1 MDFFKPKTLE
11 EALTIK
17 SENPDA
23 TCLQGGTDLMVEINF
38 DRKRPVALL
47 DLSSIPQ
54 LRDWTLDGNSIRL
67 GSGVTYTRII
77 QELAHEL
84 PGLAL
89 ASRTVGSLQIRNRG
103 GVGGNLGSASP
114 AGDSHPALLAT
125 GATVNARSVR
135 GSRGIDINDFYLG
148 PKRNALAPDEIIES
162 ISIPCAKGGQ
172 QYSKIGTRNAMV
184 IAVASFGIALD
195 HENRR
200 VGSGIGSA
208 GPTPLRALGA
218 ETFAAAELDWIGYS
232 VISDSLAE
240 EFGRLVAAAAKPID
254 DIRGTAEYRRH
265 TLSVIAK
272 RCLTWS
278 WNSGRNAERSTQ

>member
-1 MDFFKPKTLE
+1 MEFFKPKTIE
-11 EALTIK
+11 EALSIK

-54 LRDWTLDGNSIRL
+54 LREWTVDGNSIRL
-67 GSGVTYTRII
+67 GSGVTYTRIT

-125 GATVNARSVR
+125 GATINARSVR
-135 GSRGIDINDFYLG
+135 GSRGIDINDFFLG

-195 HENRR
+195 HENRL

-208 GPTPLRALGA
+208 GPIPLRAHEA
-218 ETFAAAELDWIGYS
+218 ESFAAAELDWVGYS
-232 VISDSLAE
+232 AISDSLAD

-272 RCLTWS
+272 RCLNWS
-278 WNSGRNAERSTQ
+278 WNSGRISEGSAQ